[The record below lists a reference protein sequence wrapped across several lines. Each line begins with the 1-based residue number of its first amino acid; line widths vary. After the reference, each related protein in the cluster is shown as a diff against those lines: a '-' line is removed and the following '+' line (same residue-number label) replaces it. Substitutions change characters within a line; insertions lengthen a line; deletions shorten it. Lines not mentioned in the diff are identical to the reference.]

1 MVYYST
7 RNHKIFRKPSEA
19 IVEGIAPDG
28 GLYLPE
34 QFPAFPLE
42 KLVTMSGADI
52 SVEILSLLL
61 DDFTKAELATL
72 VHAAYDESFENGEIA
87 PIKSVGDH
95 YVMELWHGPTCAF
108 KDVALQLLPHL
119 LTASA
124 KKCGVQDE
132 ICILTATS
140 GDTGSAALSGFSGV
154 DGTRIIVFYPDGGVS
169 PMQKRQMVTCPGKN
183 TSVCAIKG
191 NFDDAQSGVKRIFA
205 EETPPAGMRFSS
217 ANSINIGRLAPQIAY
232 YFTTYRDL
240 VKMGR
245 ITFGDPVNFVVPTG
259 NFGDILAGYFAK
271 KMGLPV
277 GTLVSASNE
286 NRVLADFFANGIYDR
301 RREFYLTS
309 SPSMDILISSN
320 LERLISLICGEEK
333 TECYMKELRENGVY
347 QISEEELNKIRA
359 EFSAAW
365 VSQEETAETIRTLFD
380 ETGYLAD
387 PHTAVGVCAMKKWLA
402 EGENI
407 DSAPTVVLS
416 TASPYKFT
424 RHVLTALGEPVS
436 EDEFADVKRLEKVSG
451 VPIPASLSA
460 LEMATVRHKDVVA
473 IDEMA
478 AYVMKKTQEAL

>member
-1 MVYYST
+1 
-7 RNHKIFRKPSEA
+7 
-19 IVEGIAPDG
+19 
-28 GLYLPE
+28 LPE
-34 QFPAFPLE
+34 QFPAFPVE
-42 KLVTMSGADI
+42 KLITMSGIDI
-52 SVEILSLLL
+52 SVEVLSLLL
-61 DDFTKAELATL
+61 DDFSKEELSAL
-72 VHAAYDESFENGEIA
+72 VHAAYDNSFENSEIA
-87 PIKSVGDH
+87 PLKSVGDH

-119 LTASA
+119 LTTAA

-140 GDTGSAALSGFSGV
+140 GDTGSAALAGFSEV
-154 DGTRIIVFYPDGGVS
+154 EGTRIIVFYPDGGVS

-191 NFDDAQSGVKRIFA
+191 NFDDAQSGVKRVFA
-205 EETPPAGMRFSS
+205 EQTPPVGMRFSS

-232 YFTTYRDL
+232 YFTAYRDL

-245 ITFGDPVNFVVPTG
+245 VCLGDPVNFVVPTG

-286 NRVLADFFANGIYDR
+286 NRVLADFFESGVYDR

-320 LERLISLICGEEK
+320 LERLISMVCGEEK
-333 TECYMKELRENGVY
+333 TERYMKELRENGVY
-347 QISEEELNKIRA
+347 QIEKDDLDRIRT

-365 VSQEETAETIRTLFD
+365 VNGKETAETIRTLF
-380 ETGYLAD
+380 EMTGYLAD

-402 EGENI
+402 ESEKDGET
-407 DSAPTVVLS
+407 PTVVLS

-424 RHVLTALGEPVS
+424 RHVLTALGEQAT
-436 EDEFADVKRLEKVSG
+436 EDEFADVKHLEAISH
-451 VPIPASLSA
+451 VPIPASLSG
-460 LEMATVRHKDVVA
+460 LEKATVHHKDVVA

-478 AYVMKKTQEAL
+478 DYVMKKTREAI

>member
-7 RNHKIFRKPSEA
+7 RNRNHIRTPSEA

-34 QFPAFPLE
+34 QFPAFPTE
-42 KLVTMSGADI
+42 KLMTMSGIDI
-52 SVEILSLLL
+52 SVEVLSLLL
-61 DDFTKAELATL
+61 DDFSKEELGTL
-72 VHAAYDESFENGEIA
+72 VHAAYDSSFENGVIA
-87 PIKSVGDH
+87 PIKPVGDH

-119 LTASA
+119 LTTAA

-140 GDTGSAALSGFSGV
+140 GDTGSAALAGFSEV
-154 DGTRIIVFYPDGGVS
+154 EGTRIIVFYPDGGVS
-169 PMQKRQMVTCPGKN
+169 PMQKRQMVTCAGKN

-191 NFDDAQSGVKRIFA
+191 NFDDAQSGVKKIFA
-205 EETPPAGMRFSS
+205 EQTPPAGMRFSS

-232 YFTTYRDL
+232 YFTAYRDL
-240 VKMGR
+240 VKMGK
-245 ITFGDPVNFVVPTG
+245 ISFGDPVNFVVPTG

-286 NRVLADFFANGIYDR
+286 NRVLSDFFETGLYDR

-320 LERLISLICGEEK
+320 LERLIALICGEEK
-333 TECYMKELRENGVY
+333 TERYMKELRDNGVY
-347 QISEEELNKIRA
+347 QIEKDDLDKIRA
-359 EFSAAW
+359 DFSAAW
-365 VSQEETAETIRTLFD
+365 VSREETAETICTLF
-380 ETGYLAD
+380 ETTGYLAD

-402 EGENI
+402 ESDKDRE
-407 DSAPTVVLS
+407 APTVVLS

-424 RHVLTALGEPVS
+424 RHVLTALGESAS
-436 EDEFADVKRLEKVSG
+436 EDEFADVKKLEAISR
-451 VPIPASLSA
+451 VPIPTSLSA
-460 LEMATVRHKDVVA
+460 LEKATVHHKDVVA
-473 IDEMA
+473 INEMA
-478 AYVMKKTQEAL
+478 DYVMKKTREAI

>member
-34 QFPAFPLE
+34 QFPAFPME
-42 KLVTMSGADI
+42 KLLTLSGVDI

-61 DDFTKAELATL
+61 DDFSKDELATL
-72 VHAAYDESFENGEIA
+72 VHDAYDNSFENGEVA
-87 PIKSVGDH
+87 PLKQVGDH

-140 GDTGSAALSGFSGV
+140 GDTGSAALAGFSDV
-154 DGTRIIVFYPDGGVS
+154 AGTRIIVFYPDGGVS
-169 PMQKRQMVTCPGKN
+169 PMQKRQMVTCPGVN

-191 NFDDAQSGVKRIFA
+191 IFDDAQSGVKRIFA
-205 EETPPAGMRFSS
+205 EETAPAGMRFSS

-232 YFTTYRDL
+232 YFTSYRDL

-245 ITFGDPVNFVVPTG
+245 ISFGDPVNFVVPTG

-271 KMGLPV
+271 KMGLPI

-286 NRVLADFFANGIYDR
+286 NRVLADFFENGIYDR
-301 RREFYLTS
+301 RRDFYLTS

-320 LERLISLICGEEK
+320 LERLISLVCGEEK
-333 TECYMKELRENGVY
+333 TERYMKELRENGIY
-347 QISEEELNKIRA
+347 QITVDELNKIRA

-365 VSQEETAETIRTLFD
+365 VNQAETAETIRTLFN

-387 PHTAVGVCAMKKWLA
+387 PHTAVGVCAMKKWLV
-402 EGENI
+402 EEENI
-407 DSAPTVVLS
+407 GSAPTVVLS

-424 RHVLTALGEPVS
+424 RHVLTALGEKVS
-436 EDEFADVKRLEKVSG
+436 EDEFADVKRLETVSG
-451 VPIPASLSA
+451 VPIPTSLASLETS
-460 LEMATVRHKDVVA
+460 TVRHKDVVA
-473 IDEMA
+473 IEEMA
-478 AYVMKKTQEAL
+478 TYVMKKTQEVL

>member
-7 RNHKIFRKPSEA
+7 RSKKNIRTPSQA

-34 QFPAFPLE
+34 QFPVFPMERL
-42 KLVTMSGADI
+42 LTMSGTDI
-52 SVEILSLLL
+52 SVEVLSLLL
-61 DDFTKAELATL
+61 DDFSKSELNAL
-72 VHAAYDESFENGEIA
+72 VHAAYDNSFDNGEIA
-87 PIKSVGDH
+87 PIKPVGDH

-119 LTASA
+119 LTTAA
-124 KKCGVQDE
+124 KKCGVRDE

-140 GDTGSAALSGFSGV
+140 GDTGSAALAGFSGV
-154 DGTRIIVFYPDGGVS
+154 EGTRIIVFYPDGGVS
-169 PMQKRQMVTCPGKN
+169 PMQKRQMVTCPGRN

-205 EETPPAGMRFSS
+205 EQTPPEGMRFSS

-232 YFTTYRDL
+232 YFTAYRDL
-240 VKMGR
+240 LKLSK
-245 ITFGDPVNFVVPTG
+245 ISFGDRVNFVVPTG

-286 NRVLADFFANGIYDR
+286 NRVLADFFDSGIYDR
-301 RREFYLTS
+301 RREFHLTS

-320 LERLISLICGEEK
+320 LERLIALVCGEEK
-333 TECYMKELRENGVY
+333 TACYMKDLREKGIY
-347 QISEEELNKIRA
+347 QIEKDALDTIKA

-365 VSQEETAETIRTLFD
+365 VNRKETAETIKTLFD
-380 ETGYLAD
+380 TTGYLAD
-387 PHTAVGVCAMKKWLA
+387 PHTAVGICAMNKWLA
-402 EGENI
+402 EEENA
-407 DSAPTVVLS
+407 DAAPTVVLS

-424 RHVLTALGEPVS
+424 RHVLASLGEPTT
-436 EDEFADVKRLEKVSG
+436 EDEFADVKRLEAISG
-451 VPIPASLSA
+451 VPIPGSLSS
-460 LEMATVRHKDVVA
+460 LEESTVRHKDVVS
-473 IDEMA
+473 IEKMPD
-478 AYVMKKTQEAL
+478 YVMQKIQEAI

>member
-7 RNHKIFRKPSEA
+7 RNRKILRTPSEA

-34 QFPAFPLE
+34 QFPAFPMETL
-42 KLVTMSGADI
+42 LTLSGIDI
-52 SVEILSLLL
+52 SVEVLSLLL
-61 DDFTKAELATL
+61 DDFSKEELNTL
-72 VHAAYDESFENGEIA
+72 VHAAYDNSFENGEIA
-87 PIKSVGDH
+87 PLKSVGDH
-95 YVMELWHGPTCAF
+95 YIMELWHGPTYAF

-119 LTASA
+119 LTAAA
-124 KKCGVQDE
+124 KKCGVSDE

-140 GDTGSAALSGFSGV
+140 GDTGSAALAGFSEV
-154 DGTRIIVFYPDGGVS
+154 EGTRIIVFYPDGGVS

-191 NFDDAQSGVKRIFA
+191 NFDDAQSGVKKIFA
-205 EETPPAGMRFSS
+205 EAKPPKGMRFSS

-232 YFTTYRDL
+232 YFTAYRDL
-240 VKMGR
+240 VKMGK
-245 ITFGDPVNFVVPTG
+245 ISFGDPVNFVVPTG

-286 NRVLADFFANGIYDR
+286 NRVLADFFASGLYDR

-320 LERLISLICGEEK
+320 LERLIALVCGEEK
-333 TECYMKELRENGVY
+333 TERYMKDLRENGVY
-347 QISEEELNKIRA
+347 QIEKDDLDKIRT

-365 VSQEETAETIRTLFD
+365 VNGEETAETIRTLF
-380 ETGYLAD
+380 EMTGYLAD

-402 EGENI
+402 ELDKDRE
-407 DSAPTVVLS
+407 APTVVLS

-424 RHVLTALGEPVS
+424 RHVLTALGEQAT
-436 EDEFADVKRLEKVSG
+436 EDEFADVKHLEAISHVPISASLAALEK
-451 VPIPASLSA
+451 
-460 LEMATVRHKDVVA
+460 ATVQHKDVVA

-478 AYVMKKTQEAL
+478 NYVMKKTREAI

>member
-95 YVMELWHGPTCAF
+95 FVMELWHGPTCAF

-154 DGTRIIVFYPDGGVS
+154 GGTRIIVFYPDGGVS

-245 ITFGDPVNFVVPTG
+245 ISFGDPVNFVVPTG

>member
-7 RNHKIFRKPSEA
+7 RNHKIQRTPSEA

-34 QFPAFPLE
+34 HFPTFPIE
-42 KLVTMSGADI
+42 KLWEMSGVDV
-52 SVEILSLLL
+52 SVEVLSLLL
-61 DDFTKAELATL
+61 DDFSKEELAAL
-72 VHAAYDESFENGEIA
+72 VHAAYDNSFENGEIA
-87 PIKSVGDH
+87 PLKSVGDH
-95 YVMELWHGPTCAF
+95 YMMELWHGPTCAF

-119 LTASA
+119 LTTAA
-124 KKCGVQDE
+124 KKCGVSDE

-140 GDTGSAALSGFSGV
+140 GDTGSAALAGFSEV

-169 PMQKRQMVTCPGKN
+169 PMQKRQMVTCSGKN

-191 NFDDAQSGVKRIFA
+191 NFDDAQSGVKKIFA
-205 EETPPAGMRFSS
+205 EAKPPKGMRFSS
-217 ANSINIGRLAPQIAY
+217 ANSISIGRLAPQIAY
-232 YFTTYRDL
+232 YFTAYRDL
-240 VKMGR
+240 LKMGK
-245 ITFGDPVNFVVPTG
+245 IEFGECVNFVVPTG

-301 RREFYLTS
+301 RRDFYLTS

-320 LERLISLICGEEK
+320 LERLISMVCGEEK
-333 TECYMKELRENGVY
+333 TERYMTELRENGVY
-347 QISEEELNKIRA
+347 QIEKDDLDRIRT

-365 VSQEETAETIRTLFD
+365 VNGEETAETIRTLF
-380 ETGYLAD
+380 EMTGYLAD

-402 EGENI
+402 ESDKDRE
-407 DSAPTVVLS
+407 APTVVLS

-424 RHVLTALGEPVS
+424 RHVLTALGEQAT
-436 EDEFADVKRLEKVSG
+436 EDEFADVKRLEAISH
-451 VPIPASLSA
+451 VPIPTSLSA
-460 LEMATVRHKDVVA
+460 LEKATVHHKDVVA

-478 AYVMKKTQEAL
+478 SYVLTKTQEVL

>member
-42 KLVTMSGADI
+42 KLVTMSGVDI

-95 YVMELWHGPTCAF
+95 FVMELWHGPTCAF

-245 ITFGDPVNFVVPTG
+245 ISFGDPVNFVVPTG

-460 LEMATVRHKDVVA
+460 LETATVRHKDVVA